1 MSSKLGK
8 SSLNFFSDIEYLDKT
23 VCFYVKKTCVSNLP
37 LPKITL
43 TKWEKQNTYF
53 NTLNISVLKTIF
65 FFESG
70 CKQYIII
77 NFYVFQHKNRK
88 IGNKWH
94 LLTLEMSKRKLYKIC
109 ICLRFFIL
117 K

>member
-8 SSLNFFSDIEYLDKT
+8 NSLNLFSDIEEYLDKT

-43 TKWEKQNTYF
+43 TKREKQNAYF

-65 FFESG
+65 LFSKVVVNNILLLIFMFSNIKTGKLETSG
-70 CKQYIII
+70 
-77 NFYVFQHKNRK
+77 
-88 IGNKWH
+88 
-94 LLTLEMSKRKLYKIC
+94 IC
-109 ICLRFFIL
+109 
-117 K
+117 